1 MGESSSQSSSN
12 ENPLCPLARAIKH
25 RLRFTGCH
33 ACIHLLGTVDN
44 IKGMALD
51 FRVPC
56 AYYCKRVCE
65 TKVQLHCLEKGPTLE
80 SSVRFSLP

>member
-56 AYYCKRVCE
+56 AYYCKHGWE
-65 TKVQLHCLEKGPTLE
+65 AKV
-80 SSVRFSLP
+80 